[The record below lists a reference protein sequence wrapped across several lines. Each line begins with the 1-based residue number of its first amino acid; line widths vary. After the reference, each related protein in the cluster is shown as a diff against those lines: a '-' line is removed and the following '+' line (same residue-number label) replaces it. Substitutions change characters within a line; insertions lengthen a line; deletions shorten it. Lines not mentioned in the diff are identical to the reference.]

1 MRNKEIENRILNSLE
16 DKSAGLDPRVLDAVK
31 SEIGEQKKTKRGKN
45 VLRFAVAALIVAAL
59 CLAVAL
65 PITLIK
71 SPSEGYTENGFTSM
85 NEYFSEHGIPL
96 KSLKEIMD
104 DGSLAGTGQNNGLEK
119 SECTLI
125 SNGKGEDVII
135 EETYTFIGGDVVL
148 QLLFRV
154 NFSGK
159 LEIGRLA
166 KTVDADFGDFRL
178 LRAEVERD
186 LLIPVIFIDILKQT
200 ELEDLPLP
208 GAVVLQLPVGA
219 GINMDSDGTVGV
231 AVEQL

>member
-31 SEIGEQKKTKRGKN
+31 SEIGEQKKTKRSKN

-135 EETYTFIGGDVVL
+135 EETYTFIGGDVVTIAL
-148 QLLFRV
+148 MLSDAEEVKQKFYSDYADLSAVADIAGVSV
-154 NFSGK
+154 NYVFDDASESGK
-159 LEIGRLA
+159 A
-166 KTVDADFGDFRL
+166 KFNYNGYAFYASFDVQGEESMMSIIRFF
-178 LRAEVERD
+178 LRFNQ
-186 LLIPVIFIDILKQT
+186 I
-200 ELEDLPLP
+200 
-208 GAVVLQLPVGA
+208 
-219 GINMDSDGTVGV
+219 
-231 AVEQL
+231 